1 MTLFREG
8 SDHFLKGGIFH
19 ENYQNIFSKK
29 NQFSRGKKFR
39 NKKSTR
45 NSKNIMKISWNFD
58 APCRF
63 FKKQA
68 FGKGRK

>member
-8 SDHFLKGGIFH
+8 SDHFLRGEFFH

-29 NQFSRGKKFR
+29 ISFLVER
-39 NKKSTR
+39 NLEIKNPR
-45 NSKNIMKISWNFD
+45 EIQNIMKISWNFD

-63 FKKQA
+63 LKKQA